1 MLNRRLAIFAA
12 ISLSLFALPG
22 ADTQGCQS
30 QPSADVAQDKIHTT
44 YWLYRDSNT
53 DSTFARAQ
61 FRFGGATGTSLE
73 LTGGASASEGGT
85 PLAWGAL
92 LDWYENKHAGYT
104 KQTTFTYVDSQG
116 KRREVP
122 VPAIREVSFPD
133 AVPAKLPRS
142 ESFELT
148 WVGEPLVDGETM
160 EAVVARDANR
170 LNFAVWYETK
180 VGARS
185 VVLTKDGMAK
195 VQAGGC
201 IITLRRHRNY
211 PLPAGA
217 DTGGGGRVTT
227 TFQPLDHS
235 FVLE

>member
-1 MLNRRLAIFAA
+1 MLNPRLAIFAA
-12 ISLSLFALPG
+12 AALSLFALPG

-30 QPSADVAQDKIHTT
+30 QPSSDVAQDKIHTN
-44 YWLYRDSNT
+44 YWLYRESNSDVT
-53 DSTFARAQ
+53 YARAQ
-61 FRFGGATGTSLE
+61 FRFGTGTGTSLE
-73 LTGGASASEGGT
+73 LTGGASVSEGGT
-85 PLAWGAL
+85 PLPWGAL

-104 KQTTFTYVDSQG
+104 KQTTFTYVDSEG

-122 VPAIREVSFPD
+122 VPVIREVSFPD
-133 AVPAKLPRS
+133 PLPAKLPRS

-148 WVGEPLVDGETM
+148 WVGEPLADGETM

-170 LNFAVWYETK
+170 LDFAVWYETK

-185 VVLTKDGMAK
+185 MVLTKDGLAK
-195 VQAGGC
+195 VQAGASVLS
-201 IITLRRHRNY
+201 LRRHRNY

-227 TFQPLDHS
+227 TFQPLDHP